1 MEKKN
6 ISYIGIVGRN
16 QTCAVSRISADNL
29 DFRTNKVIYKFP
41 KDRYYEAMYKL
52 AAVTVEEAIAKNV
65 SCIIYTVDALVD
77 NVRAFFK
84 AYNPKKSFDFRSFA
98 ESKVAYKR
106 EFEGADNELIDYE
119 RDNLAELL
127 KTVAKSYVLENM
139 TLRIEKAKE
148 ADQLILD
155 VPDDVKLLEGDVLTF
170 EKGRTHNGIT
180 VLGWPAFER
189 KAARVK
195 AKIET
200 GKASPTYFIYKNDRT
215 KLGMAKGDM
224 LRYLWAYCP
233 NNDPETY
240 NTLSRIA

>member
-1 MEKKN
+1 MEKKK

-16 QTCAVSRISADNL
+16 QTCAVAKIDSTNL
-29 DFRTNKVIYKFP
+29 DFRKNKIFYKFP
-41 KDRYYEAMYKL
+41 KHRYYEAMYKL
-52 AAVTVEEAIAKNV
+52 AAVTVSEAITKNV
-65 SCIIYTVDALVD
+65 SCVIYTVDTLVD

-84 AYNPKKSFDFRSFA
+84 AYNPKKAFDYKSFA

-106 EFEGADNELIDYE
+106 EFKDSDNELIDYE

-127 KTVAKSYVLENM
+127 RTIAKTYVLENM

-155 VPDDVKLLEGDVLTF
+155 IPDDVKILEGDVLNF
-170 EKGRTHNGIT
+170 EKGRARDGIT
-180 VLGWPAFER
+180 VLGWTGFER
-189 KAARVK
+189 KNAKVK
-195 AKIET
+195 AKIES
-200 GKASPTYFIYKNDRT
+200 GKDTPTYFIYKNDRT
-215 KLGMAKGDM
+215 ELGKAKGDM

-240 NTLSRIA
+240 DTLSRIA